1 MYALRFHPLR
11 RPHSHSTLHSI
22 PFHFHFIS
30 PFQSSSPRLTAM
42 ATRFWLRPARALIA
56 STPARAHALAVPRAQ
71 PFAFRPAVRALHTC
85 QAVRVPAPPLAE
97 VLPPHNS
104 HKAESNSGGSSI
116 GGADNASGNGS
127 NSSAAGGRSWST
139 RIGVAF
145 FLSTAAFALYLGTWQ
160 VKRRAW
166 KEESVAR
173 GAAQPGRGGGTGA
186 RDEAHCSRATDPLYS
201 RQKLRCCIGI
211 CFSFSCFSVS

>member
-1 MYALRFHPLR
+1 
-11 RPHSHSTLHSI
+11 
-22 PFHFHFIS
+22 
-30 PFQSSSPRLTAM
+30 M

-56 STPARAHALAVPRAQ
+56 STPARSHVLDVPRIQ
-71 PFAFRPAVRALHTC
+71 PFAFRREVRALHTC
-85 QAVRVPAPPLAE
+85 GAVRVPAPPLAE

-104 HKAESNSGGSSI
+104 HKSDSNSSGSSS

-166 KEESVAR
+166 KEESVAQCADWPWQWLCR
-173 GAAQPGRGGGTGA
+173 ARWNAKLSRHGPAALTPT
-186 RDEAHCSRATDPLYS
+186 L
-201 RQKLRCCIGI
+201 
-211 CFSFSCFSVS
+211 